1 MLRCEWGLT
10 RLGGSLFVSCFPHTL
25 SASSYCQLGVTADTS
40 SIQPG
45 PGYNWENR
53 SSIQVL
59 NDIRPALQYPPP
71 YFFDVRELYFYLFKA
86 FFFFTFL
93 FGAAEHNTDSLNM
106 CCFCPT
112 SIHSACSLA
121 PVSLR
126 AGLCL
131 SGGVD

>member
-1 MLRCEWGLT
+1 M
-10 RLGGSLFVSCFPHTL
+10 
-25 SASSYCQLGVTADTS
+25 
-40 SIQPG
+40 
-45 PGYNWENR
+45 
-53 SSIQVL
+53 QVL

-71 YFFDVRELYFYLFKA
+71 YFFDVRELCFYLFKA
-86 FFFFTFL
+86 FFFFFTFL
-93 FGAAEHNTDSLNM
+93 FEAAEHNADSLNM

-126 AGLCL
+126 GGLCL